1 MGLGVAIESPGAGLQ
16 GWFFKDL
23 TCSRDQSLTLS
34 QNYRRLGLTSK
45 LNAATGGTEKLPAS
59 SFESPAPKRDAFSIK
74 SKVPTTL
81 IPTEAR
87 IERDPNTGAIL
98 RVIHP
103 EARGLEN
110 PLNDPLNEMS
120 DSEPLAILA
129 GGSVHARTGIVKELE
144 EQASLEA
151 KKKPRQQSKREEEWV
166 ANLVAT
172 YGDDYRR
179 MVRDRKLNPMQQS
192 EGDLKRRIRKWKDQ
206 QGMTSS

>member
-1 MGLGVAIESPGAGLQ
+1 MT
-16 GWFFKDL
+16 FF
-23 TCSRDQSLTLS
+23 RDQSLTLS

-45 LNAATGGTEKLPAS
+45 LNAATGGTEKQPAS
-59 SFESPAPKRDAFSIK
+59 SFGSTAPKRDAFSIK

-87 IERDPNTGAIL
+87 IERDPSTGRIL

-103 EARGLEN
+103 ENRREN
-110 PLNDPLNEMS
+110 PLNDPLNELS
-120 DSEPLAILA
+120 DDEPAAIA
-129 GGSVHARTGIVKELE
+129 GGGIQAHSGIVHELE
-144 EQASLEA
+144 EQASLEV
-151 KKKPRQQSKREEEWV
+151 KKKPRQQSQREEEWI

-192 EGDLKRRIRKWKDQ
+192 EGDLKRRIRKWEER
-206 QGMTSS
+206 QGQMALDEV